1 MKPTQFNQVPET
13 NRSAIQQMRPAPD
26 EIAAQ
31 YTDAELYRIICAQAL
46 TNGAFLTKGEFDA
59 HVRTLGNINGA
70 DELIAMRNKRPG
82 CRAWRHGRSFVC
94 ECGTTWRAD
103 DTNPPACKME

>member
-82 CRAWRHGRSFVC
+82 CRAWRHGRSFV
-94 ECGTTWRAD
+94 
-103 DTNPPACKME
+103 